1 MIYPG
6 PWVVLGFVGL
16 VASAVGSSLLAL
28 TQTNRF
34 TEWLES
40 LVKSQFG
47 SDAEYAIEI
56 LTDGGAVQKDR
67 RGFDE
72 LTWLLSFDGIV
83 HRLDLPIDAE
93 TQIKALEKG
102 NSNVAEQYVDLT
114 DADGERYEEAT
125 TISALEEVVE
135 WEFEKRLAEH
145 QDKITQYCW
154 EILAAGFSMQAVSY
168 AVRNFTA

>member
-1 MIYPG
+1 VTIPG
-6 PWVVLGFVGL
+6 PWVVIGLLGL

-28 TQTNRF
+28 TQMNRF
-34 TEWLES
+34 TEWLER
-40 LVKSQFG
+40 VVGRQFG
-47 SDAEYAIEI
+47 HGARYGIEVI
-56 LTDGGAVQKDR
+56 EDGTKLQEDR

-83 HRLDLPIDAE
+83 HRLDLPISAE

-102 NSNVAEQYVDLT
+102 NSNVAEQYVDLV

-125 TISALEEVVE
+125 TISALEEVIE

-154 EILAAGFSMQAVSY
+154 EILAGGFVMQTVSY